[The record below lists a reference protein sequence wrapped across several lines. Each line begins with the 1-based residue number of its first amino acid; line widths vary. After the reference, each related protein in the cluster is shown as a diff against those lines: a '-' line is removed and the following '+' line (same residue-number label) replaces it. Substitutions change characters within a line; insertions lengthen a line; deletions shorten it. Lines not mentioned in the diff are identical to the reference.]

1 MHIISFY
8 QSFLESVGFNR
19 DGDMLVHADDATPAY
34 FTYNKEKRRLVLPTS
49 AMIKNGMEDAQGREC
64 HAFHPLCES
73 VLAGESGTIRFMK
86 KAIRNAVWMH
96 TMDLIDVILEI
107 NASGKSV
114 RAAPYKK
121 FMTDIICE
129 GIKEPK
135 LDEKLKASWVA
146 LSKYLVETVE
156 PKKQT
161 HLFIASDMAIDGQ
174 KYVRVANFKHLFEE
188 ESLDDTATYFGV
200 KLQRKQDKV
209 IIHRLLMT
217 ILGWYPDLSGSNDNR
232 PYFGCLARGWA
243 QYVMNYNL
251 IVKGLRDHSALRP
264 LSDEWIGQLDS
275 LSQYDNVIQTLPF
288 NTGSNSTNPEKDT
301 TQQQYRVTSQQPSLQ
316 TERTRASQTQQEA
329 EPDAHT
335 LDGFFKKNLGNT
347 DRSGKLNIDALPLV
361 QQRALRES
369 GQLIA
374 RDEGPSVTEISLVS
388 VHGGRKAAASLG
400 SLNSSSS
407 STGNSLLDGGSNQ
420 RLGGLGGL
428 GGGSSLLDNG
438 PTLGRMNNGGTRSS
452 GDSFKW

>member
-8 QSFLESVGFNR
+8 QSALESLGFNR
-19 DGDMLVHADDATPAY
+19 DGDLLVHADDATPAY
-34 FTYNKEKRRLVLPTS
+34 FTYNKEKRRLALPTN
-49 AMIKNGMEDAQGREC
+49 AMIKNGMEDPNGREC

-86 KAIRNAVWMH
+86 KAIRNAVWMR
-96 TMDLIDVILEI
+96 TMDLIDVIMDI
-107 NASGKSV
+107 NATNKSV

-146 LSKYLVETVE
+146 LSNHLIETVE

-161 HLFIASDMAIDGQ
+161 HLFIAPDMTIDGI
-174 KYVRVANFKHLFEE
+174 KFVRVANFKHLFEE
-188 ESLDDTATYFGV
+188 ESLDDTATYFGI
-200 KLQRKQDKV
+200 KMHRKQDKV

-217 ILGWYPDLSGSNDNR
+217 ILGWYPDVCGSNDNR

-243 QYVMNYNL
+243 QYVVNYNQ

-275 LSQYDNVIQTLPF
+275 MSQYDNVIQTLPF
-288 NTGSNSTNPEKDT
+288 NTGSSSPNPEKDT

-316 TERTRASQTQQEA
+316 TERTRASQLQQEP
-329 EPDAHT
+329 EPEAGS
-335 LDGFFKKNLGNT
+335 LEGFFKKNLGNT

-361 QQRALRES
+361 QQRALRET

-374 RDEGPSVTEISLVS
+374 RNEGPSVTEISLVS
-388 VHGGRKAAASLG
+388 VHGGRKAAATLG
-400 SLNSSSS
+400 TLSNNNNS
-407 STGNSLLDGGSNQ
+407 GNSILGGGSGQ

-428 GGGSSLLDNG
+428 GGSSLLDNG
-438 PTLGRMNNGGTRSS
+438 PSLGPLNNNGARGN

>member
-8 QSFLESVGFNR
+8 QSLLESWGFNR
-19 DGDMLVHADDATPAY
+19 DGDLLVHADDATPAY
-34 FTYNKEKRRLVLPTS
+34 FTYNKEKRRLVLPTN
-49 AMIKNGMEDAQGREC
+49 AMIKNGMEDPNGREC

-86 KAIRNAVWMH
+86 KAIRNAVWMRS
-96 TMDLIDVILEI
+96 MDLIDVIMDI
-107 NASGKSV
+107 SSSGKAV

-121 FMTDIICE
+121 FMTEIICE

-146 LSKYLVETVE
+146 LSNHLIETVE
-156 PKKQT
+156 PKKQS

-200 KLQRKQDKV
+200 KLHRKQDKV

-217 ILGWYPDLSGSNDNR
+217 ILGWYPDMCGSNDNR

-264 LSDEWIGQLDS
+264 MSDEWIGQLDS

-288 NTGSNSTNPEKDT
+288 NTGSSSTNPEKDT

-316 TERTRASQTQQEA
+316 TERARVSQTRQEE
-329 EPDAHT
+329 EPEAGT
-335 LDGFFKKNLGNT
+335 LDSFFKKNLGNT

-361 QQRALRES
+361 QQRALRET
-369 GQLIA
+369 GQLMA

-388 VHGGRKAAASLG
+388 VHGGRKAAATLG
-400 SLNSSSS
+400 TLSNNN
-407 STGNSLLDGGSNQ
+407 STGNSLLDNGGGQ

-428 GGGSSLLDNG
+428 GGSGSLLNDG
-438 PTLGRMNNGGTRSS
+438 PTLGRMNNSARGN
-452 GDSFKW
+452 GDGFKWN